1 MKIAT
6 FVLVLQIM
14 VFHFVYKKD
23 VWYILVKFTVYK
35 VSLLSIRSN
44 KKHFQLVDLVIGRL

>member
-1 MKIAT
+1 MLVSSIGFAHSAYKGNVGQILDKNYRLELKIAI

-23 VWYILVKFTVYK
+23 F
-35 VSLLSIRSN
+35 
-44 KKHFQLVDLVIGRL
+44 